1 MFKEPYLA
9 LLAAF
14 LLIIGGYFSL
24 LIRRRL
30 NASKLK
36 RRQNVSKR
44 AEKDAIK
51 LIEKNGYSIID
62 DQSSL
67 DCQFTV
73 DNKKVN
79 YKIRADFI
87 VTKGGK
93 KFVIEVKSGEKAPD
107 PKTPATRRQLLEYA
121 HAYQADGVILADM
134 TDVVLREI
142 EFDIN
147 RTRYS
152 WFDKLKAAILF
163 TIIGAIVGF
172 VIAS

>member
-1 MFKEPYLA
+1 MNERQSLRGFLA
-9 LLAAF
+9 SVEVIPP
-14 LLIIGGYFSL
+14 LIVTFQF
-24 LIRRRL
+24 
-30 NASKLK
+30 NP
-36 RRQNVSKR
+36 
-44 AEKDAIK
+44 ETIK
-51 LIEKNGYSIID
+51 
-62 DQSSL
+62 
-67 DCQFTV
+67 

-121 HAYQADGVILADM
+121 HAYQADGVLLADM